1 VAYGARLN
9 HKNNGNGKDFYIS
22 EIKNND
28 TQKPFFEGKNISRYE
43 IKQSGWLNYVPDEHY
58 NSMFKDL
65 FENEKIVFI
74 NVVSDKL
81 RFALDINGFYNSH
94 TVINC
99 VKWNLLENCS
109 FVSVKRNITESKVQT
124 SLNYNYKFL
133 LGILNSKLI
142 CWYFK
147 NFLSEKLHFYPED
160 AKQLPIKI
168 TESKSQNE
176 IVDIVEQIFQQKDKN
191 LDILELENRVDELV
205 MDLYGLNEGEKEIV
219 RNS

>member
-1 VAYGARLN
+1 LFICN
-9 HKNNGNGKDFYIS
+9 
-22 EIKNND
+22 
-28 TQKPFFEGKNISRYE
+28 
-43 IKQSGWLNYVPDEHY
+43 SGV
-58 NSMFKDL
+58 
-65 FENEKIVFI
+65 
-74 NVVSDKL
+74 
-81 RFALDINGFYNSH
+81 
-94 TVINC
+94 
-99 VKWNLLENCS
+99 
-109 FVSVKRNITESKVQT
+109 
-124 SLNYNYKFL
+124 
-133 LGILNSKLI
+133 